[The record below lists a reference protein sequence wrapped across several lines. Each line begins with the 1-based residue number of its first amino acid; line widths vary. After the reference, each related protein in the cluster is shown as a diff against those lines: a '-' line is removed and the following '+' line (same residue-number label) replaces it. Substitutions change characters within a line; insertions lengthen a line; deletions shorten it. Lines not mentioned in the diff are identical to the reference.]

1 VHGGD
6 MSEENCS
13 LLCSNC
19 HRIAPDIK
27 REEDFIIYHQYFLR
41 FASFKEAAQYYGVD
55 TRMELY
61 LKIALDIAKNR
72 FKE

>member
-1 VHGGD
+1 
-6 MSEENCS
+6 MTEENCS

-27 REEDFIIYHQYFLR
+27 RKEDLGIYHYYFLR
-41 FASFKEAAQYYGVD
+41 FASFKEAAQYYQVD

-61 LKIALDIAKNR
+61 FHIALDIAKNYP

>member
-1 VHGGD
+1 
-6 MSEENCS
+6 MTEENCS
-13 LLCSNC
+13 LLCGNC

-27 REEDFIIYHQYFLR
+27 RKEDLRLYRYYFLR
-41 FASFKEAAQYYGVD
+41 FTSFKEAAQHYQVD

-61 LKIALDIAKNR
+61 LHIALDIAKNYA